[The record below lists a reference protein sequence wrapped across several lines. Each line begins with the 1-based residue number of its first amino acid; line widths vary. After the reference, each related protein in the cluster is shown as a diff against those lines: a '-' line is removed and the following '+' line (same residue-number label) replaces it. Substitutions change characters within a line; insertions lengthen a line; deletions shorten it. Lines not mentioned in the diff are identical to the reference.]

1 MIQFNPMTLAFT
13 VFLIAL
19 LNGCNA
25 SSYEPVKSEPIGTV
39 VEQKKIHLI
48 GQKLI
53 LNLIFLS
60 TIHHEM
66 STTQTILSV

>member
-13 VFLIAL
+13 VVMIAL

-25 SSYEPVKSEPIGTV
+25 TSYEPVKSEPTGTIV
-39 VEQKKIHLI
+39 GQKKFILI

-53 LNLIFLS
+53 LNLMFLS

-66 STTQTILSV
+66 LTTQTILLV

>member
-13 VFLIAL
+13 VVLIAL
-19 LNGCNA
+19 LSGCNA
-25 SSYEPVKSEPIGTV
+25 TSYEPVKSEPTGTV
-39 VEQKKIHLI
+39 V

-53 LNLIFLS
+53 LNLMFLS

-66 STTQTILSV
+66 LTTQTILLV